1 MKLFQN
7 KAAGG
12 RLLGIALVCSILTT
26 VLYAAFGAVS
36 GNFAP
41 GILVLYLAAAVLGVV
56 LLLKETLL
64 SDILSLAMTICLS
77 AALALF
83 IKNSVGDFTE
93 MITPVGMYGNAD
105 NMSMRFVILGA
116 TLATILFSILEGFF
130 KREK

>member
-1 MKLFQN
+1 MKVFQN

-12 RLLGIALVCSILTT
+12 YLLLIALVCSILTT
-26 VLYAAFGAVS
+26 VLYAGFGAAS
-36 GNFAP
+36 GNFTLS
-41 GILVLYLAAAVLGVV
+41 ILALYLAAAVLGAVMFC
-56 LLLKETLL
+56 KETFLSDLL
-64 SDILSLAMTICLS
+64 SLVMTVCLS

-93 MITPVGMYGNAD
+93 MITPVGMYGNAA
-105 NMSMRFVILGA
+105 NMPLRFVILGA